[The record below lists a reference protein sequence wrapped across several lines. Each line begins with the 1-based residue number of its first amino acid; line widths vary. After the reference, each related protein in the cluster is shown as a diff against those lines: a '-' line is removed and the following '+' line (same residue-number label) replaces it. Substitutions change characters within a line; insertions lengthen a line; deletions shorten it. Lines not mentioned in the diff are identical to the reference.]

1 MFTGGVTRAP
11 APSPQWD
18 PPLVSGEA
26 VELDVRVARLGS
38 RALALLL
45 DIAAQVTALLILLA
59 GAVLALS
66 QLTGLVDSALVETV
80 LRVLVIVVLLAYP
93 TLVETFTNGRSLG
106 KLAVGLRVVREDGGP
121 IRLRHAFTRA
131 LIGLAVEWPGLLMPP
146 LTWVVCLLT
155 MIFSGRGRRLGD
167 VAAGTLVI
175 HVRPPQGWGH
185 VPAMPPA
192 LAAWATRLDL
202 AGIDDRL
209 ALAARNYL
217 ARVPQLREPYRTRLG
232 EQLAADVLGR
242 ATPPPPGGTPAWA
255 YLAAVLAERHRR
267 AALRHTGPT
276 PDGPSGTG
284 WRLPAGGPTP
294 DPATQPAASGVV
306 AT

>member
-1 MFTGGVTRAP
+1 
-11 APSPQWD
+11 
-18 PPLVSGEA
+18 
-26 VELDVRVARLGS
+26 
-38 RALALLL
+38 
-45 DIAAQVTALLILLA
+45 
-59 GAVLALS
+59 
-66 QLTGLVDSALVETV
+66 
-80 LRVLVIVVLLAYP
+80 
-93 TLVETFTNGRSLG
+93 
-106 KLAVGLRVVREDGGP
+106 
-121 IRLRHAFTRA
+121 
-131 LIGLAVEWPGLLMPP
+131 
-146 LTWVVCLLT
+146 
-155 MIFSGRGRRLGD
+155 
-167 VAAGTLVI
+167 
-175 HVRPPQGWGH
+175 
-185 VPAMPPA
+185 MPPA

-242 ATPPPPGGTPAWA
+242 ATPPPPAGTPAWA

-276 PDGPSGTG
+276 PDGSSGAG